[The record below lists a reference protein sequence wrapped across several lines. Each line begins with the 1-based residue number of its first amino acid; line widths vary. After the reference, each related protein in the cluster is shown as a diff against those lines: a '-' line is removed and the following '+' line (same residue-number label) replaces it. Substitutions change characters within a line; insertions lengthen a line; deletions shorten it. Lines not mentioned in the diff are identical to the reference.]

1 MSLPVADPRIRIY
14 SRREC
19 HLCDDAKAVVA
30 PIAEAR
36 GLSVET
42 VDVDSSAELAAR
54 YGLEVP
60 VVFVDGRKAFKFRVD
75 VAKLEKLL
83 DRGPA

>member
-1 MSLPVADPRIRIY
+1 MGAPIVIY

-19 HLCDDAKAVVA
+19 HLCDVAKAVVA
-30 PIAEAR
+30 PIAARR

-42 VDVDSSAELAAR
+42 FDVDGDPKLKEL

-60 VVFVDGRKAFKFRVD
+60 VVFVNGRKAFKYRVET
-75 VAKLEKLL
+75 AKLEALL
-83 DRGPA
+83 DRGAGNEESP